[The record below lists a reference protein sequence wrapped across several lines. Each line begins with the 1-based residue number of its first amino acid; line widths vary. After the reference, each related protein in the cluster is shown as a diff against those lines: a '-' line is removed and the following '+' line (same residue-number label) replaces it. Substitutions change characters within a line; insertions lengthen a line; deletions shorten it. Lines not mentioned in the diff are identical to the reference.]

1 MSVLGGEADI
11 RQFGPSSGFDPKA
24 EMQSGE
30 TAAESVTGFI
40 SSFDPK
46 RSSPVLGSKMKHL
59 GSMSFRGIARTVTD
73 AVALARHSKPDL
85 VILDKLFRAG
95 GPSRPAGWSGN
106 RLRCIGAPHVPSQ
119 SACSPARFASE
130 GYADRTFWA
139 VTLPGLARNRRG
151 GPGRRCPVLRVERK

>member
-85 VILDKLFRAG
+85 VILVSYFGRVA
-95 GPSRPAGWSGN
+95 PAGPPAGPETGCGASA
-106 RLRCIGAPHVPSQ
+106 LRTSLPSQ
-119 SACSPARFASE
+119 RVAR
-130 GYADRTFWA
+130 
-139 VTLPGLARNRRG
+139 PGLLLRG
-151 GPGRRCPVLRVERK
+151 MPTAPSGR